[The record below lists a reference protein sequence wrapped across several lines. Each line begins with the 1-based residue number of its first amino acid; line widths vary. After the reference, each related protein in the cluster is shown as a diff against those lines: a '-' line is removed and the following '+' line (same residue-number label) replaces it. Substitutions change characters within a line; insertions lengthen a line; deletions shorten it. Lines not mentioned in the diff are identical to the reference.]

1 LTTVWTRW
9 IAAGALAC
17 AAVSSAKAGTISGRV
32 LGPDGHPVADAPV
45 TWFATSSPMQALA
58 DATSCKKAS
67 PAGQTRSDAD
77 GRFQV
82 ALDPSGP
89 LVAVSIRIE
98 PAGLPWVE
106 LEGPYD
112 PAETLRLADL
122 DLPAPQTVAGTVVG
136 PDGKPIAGARVAVR
150 QGTRFDRDEAT
161 IFAEATAGSDGAFR
175 IANAPPAPARLSV
188 RAAGWPPHERSL
200 RADSGSLRV
209 ALERGASVS
218 GTVLDASGRPAAG
231 ALVRSGSVAA
241 TTDAQGHYRLDGVPP
256 GLQRVEA
263 SAPGGMVARKG
274 GVRLAA
280 ASPASADLQLQA
292 GATISGT
299 VIDALTRRPIAGAR
313 IAVAEASGS
322 GAGSSEPSEFTR
334 SDAKGRFSAPG
345 LLPADYEIRAVK
357 AGYLAATL
365 PRIPASVRPAASAS
379 IALVPA
385 ASIAGKV
392 VDAQGKPVA
401 GASVSLE
408 PARSGRGRFAGGG
421 GFAAFRGARAELS
434 TRTGPDGAFRLEGLA
449 AIPSGVPLTASHTG
463 FAPAERPGITLKAGQ
478 ALTGIVLVL
487 PAGLSVKGRV
497 VDDASQ
503 PVAGAAVRV
512 SPSEGRGPGRF
523 FRRAGGGASPPNAVT
538 AADGS
543 FTVTGLA
550 AGSYDVTASHDGFSP
565 KTASALPAPA
575 RQPTGW
581 PSIVLSGGVAVSGVV
596 HDDQGAPVVGAS
608 VSLFGEGADPSP
620 TATDATGAFR
630 IANLAKGR
638 PLVLMTDASGFAF
651 SSRSVT
657 PPAEGISIVLGKAG
671 TIRGHVTD
679 GGTGTPVA
687 AFSVSATPAAR
698 GRRGFGG
705 GGGPAAGFGTPA
717 QVQYAEDGSF
727 ELSVAPGT
735 WNVRATA
742 DGYRP
747 SDVANLDLDAGE
759 TKEGVEIAL
768 KRGGGLSG
776 HVVDNRGNPVSGAN
790 VACCSAGGGG
800 NGPGGFGPAG
810 GASGPTATTDGDG
823 HFALDGLPDGHV
835 TLTVTSTDYV
845 TTSRDVDPSSTPDV
859 TISVSSGAEIS
870 GAVVSSDAG
879 SPVPGASVS
888 LNPEGDTGT
897 AVAAPQSAQTDA
909 NGAFQFAHLTAG
921 RYRLTAQTKTAS
933 STPQDLVVSDG
944 QPMDGVRITV
954 ATGSEIDGVVTGL
967 PSGQLGGVNI
977 SATATGFQSS
987 ITTSDDGHFTITSA
1001 PPGVV
1006 RISAA
1011 TTMPSV
1017 RTVAQT
1023 VEVADDGSPV
1033 SVELAFQGSSR
1044 LSGTVSQ
1051 GGKPMTQFAI
1061 SATPD
1066 PPDGTGRRY
1075 TAMGDGSGHYEID
1088 NVNDGNYDVVV
1099 TGSDSPYRTTV
1110 TVSGDT
1116 NGDIAIPATTVSGT
1130 VTDSSTGAPLEGA
1143 SVTAQTGSESTAQAI
1158 HRTVTDSTGMYT
1170 LSDLD
1175 PGDFQI
1181 SARKDGY
1188 QLKTQATTIGND
1200 AATLDFALDP
1210 GSGLPI
1216 QATDGTSGMP
1226 LGGLFALVYGAGG
1239 TIAYQG
1245 SVTLDS
1251 SGLGQ
1256 IPSLPPGKY
1265 AVYLFSSG
1273 YAPRSL
1279 PSVSIPSSTLPVSLT
1294 PGGRV
1299 EARSSAATLGRI
1311 VDGTGATVLLSPARL
1326 DGGVTVAPPV
1336 SVWQHVPPGAYTFV
1350 VPAGSSQAT
1359 YPFTVTEGQT
1369 TQLAL
1374 P

>member
-17 AAVSSAKAGTISGRV
+17 AAVSSVKAGTISGRV
-32 LGPDGHPVADAPV
+32 LGPDGRPVADAPV
-45 TWFATSSPMQALA
+45 MWFAAQSPTQALA
-58 DATSCKKAS
+58 DATSGKKAA
-67 PAGQTRSDAD
+67 PAGQTRTDAD

-82 ALDPSGP
+82 AADPSSP
-89 LVAVSIRIE
+89 PVSIRIE

-106 LEGPYD
+106 LDGPYD
-112 PAETLRLADL
+112 PAETLRLPDL
-122 DLPAPQTVAGTVVG
+122 DLPAPQTVAGTVVAS
-136 PDGKPIAGARVAVR
+136 DGKPASGARVAVH
-150 QGTRFDRDEAT
+150 QSARFERDETA
-161 IFAEATAGSDGAFR
+161 IFAEATTGLDGAFR
-175 IANAPPAPARLSV
+175 IANAPPAPERLSV
-188 RAAGWPPHERSL
+188 RAAGWTPAEQFL
-200 RADSGSLRV
+200 RADSGSLRI

-241 TTDAQGHYRLDGVPP
+241 TSDAQGRYRLDGVPS

-280 ASPASADLQLQA
+280 AAPASADLQLQA
-292 GATISGT
+292 GVTITGT
-299 VIDALTRRPIAGAR
+299 VVDALTRRPIAGAR
-313 IAVAEASGS
+313 IAVAESHGS
-322 GAGSSEPSEFTR
+322 GAGSADPSAFAR
-334 SDAKGRFSAPG
+334 SDAKGRFSAAG
-345 LLPADYEIRAVK
+345 LLPGDHEVRAVK
-357 AGYLAATL
+357 SGYLSATL
-365 PRIPASVRPAASAS
+365 PRVAASAKAAAS
-379 IALVPA
+379 AALALVPA

-392 VDAQGKPVA
+392 VDAQGKAVA

-408 PARSGRGRFAGGG
+408 PVPGGRRFAG
-421 GFAAFRGARAELS
+421 ARFRGPRSEFS

-449 AIPSGVPLTASHTG
+449 AIPSGVPLTASHAG

-497 VDDASQ
+497 VDEVSQ
-503 PVAGAAVRV
+503 RVAGAEIRV

-523 FRRAGGGASPPNAVT
+523 FRRAFGGTSAPNAVT
-538 AADGS
+538 GADGS
-543 FTVTGLA
+543 FAVTGLP

-565 KTASALPAPA
+565 KTASSLPAPA
-575 RQPTGW
+575 KQPTGW
-581 PSIVLSGGVAVSGVV
+581 PPIVLSGGVAVSGVV
-596 HDDQGAPVVGAS
+596 HDDQGAPIVG
-608 VSLFGEGADPSP
+608 VTVTLFGEGADPGPAS
-620 TATDATGAFR
+620 TDATGAFR
-630 IANLAKGR
+630 VSNLPKGR
-638 PLVLMTDASGFAF
+638 PLMLMTDAPGYAF

-657 PPAEGISIVLGKAG
+657 PPAEGITIVLGKAG
-671 TIRGHVTD
+671 TIRGRVVD
-679 GGTGTPVA
+679 GATGTPVA
-687 AFSVSATPAAR
+687 AFSVAATPAAR
-698 GRRGFGG
+698 GRRGFGA

-727 ELSVAPGT
+727 ELSVTPGA
-735 WNVRATA
+735 WNVRASA

-747 SDVANLDLDAGE
+747 SDVANIDLDAGE

-768 KRGGGLSG
+768 KRGGGLTG

-800 NGPGGFGPAG
+800 NGPGGFGGA
-810 GASGPTATTDGDG
+810 ASGPTATSDGDG
-823 HFALDGLPDGHV
+823 RFQLDGLPDGHV

-845 TTSRDVDPSSTPDV
+845 TTSRDVDPASTPDV

-870 GAVVSSDAG
+870 GAVVSADSN
-879 SPVPGASVS
+879 SPIPGASVS

-897 AVAAPQSAQTDA
+897 AVGAPQSAQSDG
-909 NGAFQFAHLTAG
+909 NGAFQFDHLTAG

-944 QPMDGVRITV
+944 QPMDGVRVTV
-954 ATGSEIDGVVTGL
+954 ATGAEIDGVVTGL

-977 SATATGFQSS
+977 SASATGFQSS
-987 ITTSDDGHFTITSA
+987 VTTSDDGHFTITSA
-1001 PPGVV
+1001 PSGVV
-1006 RISAA
+1006 RIGAA

-1017 RTVAQT
+1017 RTVAKT
-1023 VEVADDGSPV
+1023 VEIGDSDTQV
-1033 SVELAFQGSSR
+1033 SVELAFEGTSR

-1051 GGKPMTQFAI
+1051 GGKPVTQFYI
-1061 SATPD
+1061 SVTPD

-1075 TAMGDGSGHYEID
+1075 TGMSDGGGHYEID
-1088 NVNDGNYDVVV
+1088 NMNDGSYDVVV

-1158 HRTVTDSTGMYT
+1158 HRTVTDSTGMYM

-1175 PGDFQI
+1175 AGDYQV

-1188 QLKTQATTIGND
+1188 QLKTQAATVGSD
-1200 AATLDFALDP
+1200 AATLDFGLDP
-1210 GSGLPI
+1210 GNGLSI

-1226 LGGLFALVYGAGG
+1226 LGGLFALVYGSGG

-1251 SGLGQ
+1251 SGMGQ

-1279 PSVSIPSSTLPVSLT
+1279 PNVSVPSATVPVSLT

-1311 VDGTGATVLLSPARL
+1311 VDGSGATVLLSPARL

-1350 VPAGSSQAT
+1350 VATGNAQAT

-1369 TQLAL
+1369 TPLAL